1 MEMRKIEWKR
11 ILLAKEYF
19 YTSLFN
25 FQSEQLVV
33 NVAENIKLKN
43 CRIQNFFLYKR
54 AFEEWRADRDCSEI
68 HLRVGRKKSR
78 SADL

>member
-1 MEMRKIEWKR
+1 MRKIEWKR

-33 NVAENIKLKN
+33 NVAENIKLKIVPE
-43 CRIQNFFLYKR
+43 CARGVFVY
-54 AFEEWRADRDCSEI
+54 D
-68 HLRVGRKKSR
+68 
-78 SADL
+78 

>member
-1 MEMRKIEWKR
+1 MRKIEWKR

-33 NVAENIKLKN
+33 NVAENIKLK
-43 CRIQNFFLYKR
+43 IVEFEIFLYKR
-54 AFEEWRADRDCSEI
+54 AFEEWKADRDCSEI